1 MTNTEIRQEIK
12 KHRLRNYEVAREIGI
27 SEFTFSRWLR
37 DEMNAER
44 RERVKRAIEK
54 LARENFEVEG
64 NDHDRDAVT

>member
-64 NDHDRDAVT
+64 NDHDRDAVN